1 MEGQGWGLRDGQL
14 VCLLVDAIGR
24 STKASFVLDWQRLT
38 PEDHEA
44 EQKNIRHLENVFP
57 DAAALLC
64 FFVLL

>member
-1 MEGQGWGLRDGQL
+1 MEGQKWGLRDGRL
-14 VCLLVDAIGR
+14 VCLLVDAIGL

-38 PEDHEA
+38 PEHHKA
-44 EQKNIRHLENVFP
+44 EQKNIRPLESDFP

>member
-14 VCLLVDAIGR
+14 VCSLVDAIGR
-24 STKASFVLDWQRLT
+24 STKASFVLGWQRLT
-38 PEDHEA
+38 PEHHKA
-44 EQKNIRHLENVFP
+44 EQKKVRRLENVFP